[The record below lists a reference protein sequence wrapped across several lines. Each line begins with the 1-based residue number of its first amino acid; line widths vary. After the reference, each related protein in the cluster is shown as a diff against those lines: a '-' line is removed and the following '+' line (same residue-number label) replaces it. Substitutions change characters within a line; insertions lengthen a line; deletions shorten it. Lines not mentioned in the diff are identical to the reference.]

1 MTHHPANATATPPPS
16 PAMLAG
22 NKGFSVSTEALDDTL
37 ANYPAAHVEILRWW
51 WDLAK
56 ERAWSLSVL
65 ARQCGVSSTVLSR
78 VFRGEYNA
86 EIDSTIE
93 KLARA
98 KANFAEQVNNPDFI
112 MTSLAKRM
120 FAIFDKTRA
129 LQTVTIMW
137 GQKGIGKT
145 TIEEEYQKLQPHGG
159 TVYFRCPGHGCTLFQ
174 FVGIMGKAMHISQS
188 NHSVMVMRDKI
199 SHYLSRGN
207 RLLIVDELH
216 ELFLTC
222 KPRETIRICEW
233 LRELYDTS
241 GCGLALTGTDALH
254 KEFFRG
260 VHKEVLAQLVDRG
273 TIQIQLPS
281 KPTKSDVVEFLRHYG
296 LDFPTESD
304 PAAARLLNDTIAAHG
319 LRMLTLRL
327 RDGKAFAVKRGETYT
342 WTHFTAAFEAIQSLS
357 K

>member
-1 MTHHPANATATPPPS
+1 MTHHPATASATPPPS

-145 TIEEEYQKLQPHGG
+145 TIKADVTTLA
-159 TVYFRCPGHGCTLFQ
+159 GCE
-174 FVGIMGKAMHISQS
+174 A
-188 NHSVMVMRDKI
+188 NP
-199 SHYLSRGN
+199 
-207 RLLIVDELH
+207 LL
-216 ELFLTC
+216 T
-222 KPRETIRICEW
+222 T
-233 LRELYDTS
+233 
-241 GCGLALTGTDALH
+241 TGTICGPLAVNRIVYDNGRYPRHRA
-254 KEFFRG
+254 RG
-260 VHKEVLAQLVDRG
+260 CVSHPG
-273 TIQIQLPS
+273 P
-281 KPTKSDVVEFLRHYG
+281 
-296 LDFPTESD
+296 
-304 PAAARLLNDTIAAHG
+304 
-319 LRMLTLRL
+319 
-327 RDGKAFAVKRGETYT
+327 
-342 WTHFTAAFEAIQSLS
+342 
-357 K
+357 